1 MSGGVLKRLVGTW
14 TIVFVGLGV
23 AIGSGVFTT
32 PGDMA
37 GWIPSPGWMLV
48 AWIVG
53 GVITYLQALVT
64 AELATRF
71 PRAGAEYQ
79 YLREA
84 YGDFAAFFFGWSFT
98 IFVTGAGTGVIA
110 AGLGRIASQ
119 LSGWSIP
126 AAESVFGCLA
136 LALVTAAN
144 VIGLRAGAAFQNL
157 LTILKVATVVG
168 IGIVAW
174 VGAGRWTPAAER
186 APVEAVTAKG
196 FLLGLVSVMWSYSG
210 ATDSA
215 KLAEEMRDVQRRL
228 PRALAST
235 TICLT
240 AVYVLYQY
248 GLLCA
253 ATPQAMRGS
262 GSAAA
267 AALGR
272 IGLTGIREFVLIA
285 GILVCLGSISS
296 TILSNVRVTFALARD
311 GLAPAPLARMN
322 AGQSPVWS
330 QVLAAG
336 IAAVFVWQRSF
347 TEILGI
353 YFVASTILYGM
364 AYVSLIVF
372 RERDRRA
379 GIRRDDVFLAPGGVG
394 TALFVTSVQ
403 LMIAIFVATEEI
415 RRGGYDWL
423 YTLGVL
429 AAVAGVYPLW
439 RRMANGE

>member
-1 MSGGVLKRLVGTW
+1 MSGDALKRLVGTW

-37 GWIPSPGWMLV
+37 GWIPTPGWMLV

-267 AALGR
+267 AALGQ

-336 IAAVFVWQRSF
+336 IAAVFVLQRSF

-372 RERDRRA
+372 RARERRA

-394 TALFVTSVQ
+394 TALFVTSIQ

-423 YTLGVL
+423 CTLGVL

>member
-1 MSGGVLKRLVGTW
+1 
-14 TIVFVGLGV
+14 
-23 AIGSGVFTT
+23 
-32 PGDMA
+32 MA
-37 GWIPSPGWMLV
+37 GWVPSPGWMLV

-144 VIGLRAGAAFQNL
+144 VIGLRAGAVFQNL

-186 APVEAVTAKG
+186 APVEAVTTKG

-215 KLAEEMRDVQRRL
+215 KLAEEMRNARQRL

-267 AALGR
+267 AALGQ
-272 IGLTGIREFVLIA
+272 IGLTGIREFALIA

-322 AGQSPVWS
+322 AGQSPIWS

-336 IAAVFVWQRSF
+336 IAAVFVLQRSF

-372 RERDRRA
+372 RARDRRV
-379 GIRRDDVFLAPGGVG
+379 GIHRDEVFRVPGGAG

-415 RRGGYDWL
+415 RRGGHDWL

-429 AAVAGVYPLW
+429 AVVAGAYPMW
-439 RRMANGE
+439 RRMKKSELRATKGE

>member
-1 MSGGVLKRLVGTW
+1 
-14 TIVFVGLGV
+14 
-23 AIGSGVFTT
+23 
-32 PGDMA
+32 MA
-37 GWIPSPGWMLV
+37 GWVPSPGWMLV

-144 VIGLRAGAAFQNL
+144 VIGLRAGAVFQNL

-215 KLAEEMRDVQRRL
+215 KLAEEMRNARQRL

-267 AALGR
+267 AALGQ
-272 IGLTGIREFVLIA
+272 IGLTGIREFALIA

-322 AGQSPVWS
+322 AGQSPIWS

-336 IAAVFVWQRSF
+336 IAAVFVLQRSF

-372 RERDRRA
+372 RARDRRA
-379 GIRRDDVFLAPGGVG
+379 GIHRDEVFRVPGGAG

-415 RRGGYDWL
+415 RRGGHDWL

-429 AAVAGVYPLW
+429 AVVAGAYPMW
-439 RRMANGE
+439 RRMKKSELRATKGE

>member
-23 AIGSGVFTT
+23 AIGSGIFTT

-53 GVITYLQALVT
+53 GLITYLQALVT

-71 PRAGAEYQ
+71 PQAGAEYQ
-79 YLREA
+79 YLRAA

-119 LSGWSIP
+119 LSGWSVP
-126 AAESVFGCLA
+126 AAESVFGCAA

-144 VIGLRAGAAFQNL
+144 VIGLRAGAVFQNF

-168 IGIVAW
+168 IGIVASM
-174 VGAGRWTPAAER
+174 GAGRWTPAVDL
-186 APVEAVTAKG
+186 APVETITAKG
-196 FLLGLVSVMWSYSG
+196 FLLGLVSVMWSYAG

-215 KLAEEMRDVQRRL
+215 KLAEEMRDAQRRL

-253 ATPQAMRGS
+253 ATPQALRGS

-267 AALGR
+267 AALEQV
-272 IGLTGIREFVLIA
+272 GLTGIREFVLVA

-311 GLAPAPLARMN
+311 GLAPGALARMN

-336 IAAVFVWQRSF
+336 IAAVFVWRRSF

-372 RERDRRA
+372 RRRDRRV
-379 GIRRDDVFLAPGGVG
+379 GVQRNDIFLVPGGVW

-403 LMIAIFVATEEI
+403 LLIAVFIATEEI

-423 YTLGVL
+423 YTLGLL
-429 AAVAGVYPLW
+429 AAVAGAYPLW
-439 RRMANGE
+439 RRSAKCE